1 MADVNPGVPG
11 KSPSRPVRRILALPF
26 LLLLLGAAAI
36 APAQAPTSDERR
48 PAPVMGAS
56 GADWLERPGRDEEQR
71 PDEIVRSMGLK
82 KGDVVADLGAGTGY
96 FTRRLA
102 KAVGPSGRVYAVD
115 IQPEMLSRLKENMEK
130 AGVRNVVPILGTND
144 DPKLPPGSL
153 DWVLLVD
160 VYHELQQ
167 PKATL
172 ARMREALK
180 TDGKVALVEYRLEG
194 LTAVHVREEHR
205 MSTKQVLAEWEPA
218 GFRLVKLHEFLPV
231 QHFFVFEKTPDR

>member
-1 MADVNPGVPG
+1 MRRVLVF
-11 KSPSRPVRRILALPF
+11 PV
-26 LLLLLGAAAI
+26 LLLLGAAAL
-36 APAQAPTSDERR
+36 ALPAGRDGDQRR
-48 PAPVMGAS
+48 PAPVMGAG

-71 PDEIVRSMGLK
+71 PDEIVRTMALK
-82 KGDVVADLGAGTGY
+82 KGDAVADLGAGTGY

-102 KAVGPSGRVYAVD
+102 RAVGPPGVVYAVD
-115 IQPEMLSRLKENMEK
+115 IQPEMLTLLKANMEK
-130 AGVRNVVPILGTND
+130 AGVRNVVPVLGEVD
-144 DPKLPPGSL
+144 DPKLTPSSL

-172 ARMREALK
+172 AKVREALK
-180 TDGKVALVEYRLEG
+180 PTGRVALVEYRLEG
-194 LTAVHVREEHR
+194 LTALHVREEHR

-231 QHFFVFEKTPDR
+231 QHFFVFEKAPDR